1 MPKIIRSTMAFSRHR
16 EDYVMLGVRLREA
29 RRTCG
34 MTQKEAGDELE
45 YPQYMISRIEA
56 GKRRLDVFELAGFVR
71 LYGTTFE
78 SLIRR
83 V

>member
-1 MPKIIRSTMAFSRHR
+1 MADTKHTTKPFARHR

-29 RRTCG
+29 RRSCR
-34 MTQKEAGDELE
+34 MTQTEAGDELE
-45 YPQYMISRIEA
+45 YPQWMISRIET
-56 GKRRLDVFELAGFVR
+56 GRRRLDVFELAGFAR

-78 SLIRR
+78 DLIRR